1 MSEEYVNVGTECHV
15 DNNPSQKLTQ
25 SQVDEAC
32 EKAKSVWEDKIS
44 ASGLSQEEFIIQDD
58 TGWVVEFLTYMKLAK
73 RNVEKEGLVMRE
85 VVSGVGIDLEGDDES
100 N

>member
-1 MSEEYVNVGTECHV
+1 MSEEYNTNEEST
-15 DNNPSQKLTQ
+15 PTQKLTQ

-58 TGWVVEFLTYMKLAK
+58 TGWVIEFLTYMKLAK

-85 VVSGVGIDLEGDDES
+85 VVSGVDIDLGEGDE
-100 N
+100 